1 MILKRLSSLNFY
13 NYLQAYCLLKV
24 SIMYGSHYS
33 DKPPKVSGDEWEE
46 QTLALLKQIFPN
58 KEIRRQERFP
68 ELPRAIIDFYVPS
81 AKVAIECKACGL
93 TPVQDKVLINHKNRQ
108 DVLKSI
114 GITYVWWVDRERA
127 SLVPRT
133 RKYLENVFYN
143 CLDEKEKLTLFLRA
157 LRNRENRLT

>member
-1 MILKRLSSLNFY
+1 
-13 NYLQAYCLLKV
+13 
-24 SIMYGSHYS
+24 MYGPHYS

-46 QTLALLKQIFPN
+46 QTLQILKQVFPN
-58 KEIRRQERFP
+58 REIRRQVRFP

-108 DVLKSI
+108 DVLKFL

-133 RKYLENVFYN
+133 RKYLENAFYN
-143 CLDEKEKLTLFLRA
+143 CIGEKEQFIKFLGTR
-157 LRNRENRLT
+157 TT

>member
-1 MILKRLSSLNFY
+1 
-13 NYLQAYCLLKV
+13 
-24 SIMYGSHYS
+24 MYGPHYS
-33 DKPPKVSGDEWEE
+33 DKPPKLSGDEWEE
-46 QTLALLKQIFPN
+46 QTLQILKQLFPN
-58 KEIRRQERFP
+58 QEIRRQVRFP

-108 DVLKSI
+108 DVLKLL

-133 RKYLENVFYN
+133 RNYLENVFYN
-143 CLDEKEKLTLFLRA
+143 CLNEKSKFINFLQNCP
-157 LRNRENRLT
+157 LYGQ